1 MSIPIGGYIKRLIKY
16 SHEYQYT
23 KINSDEVNMPKYIF
37 GIYKWVFIGIGMYFL
52 IFSKNIKP
60 DILNSLITSFSILIG
75 LLANLLMTIYNMLPK
90 LTEAPTYTNTEL
102 ELFKK
107 DARFF
112 KQIGYL
118 TTYAILL
125 GIICIILSILNQCPD
140 SEVLPLIELFKSNWS
155 FNIDDIQATIGIV
168 MYGVIK
174 ALLVYFILDLL
185 YIVLFSVSSFIDYMH
200 GEIKDIEKEKE

>member
-23 KINSDEVNMPKYIF
+23 KISSGEVNMPKYIF
-37 GIYKWVFIGIGMYFL
+37 GIYKWVFIGVGMYFL

-90 LTEAPTYTNTEL
+90 LSDTPTYTNTEL

-200 GEIKDIEKEKE
+200 GEIKDIKAD